1 VKYQEQV
8 ASRFA
13 RVLPRLEV
21 SSSEVLVVHLQRS
34 IRVKQ
39 GLAKQGRNPVAE
51 NIRSLLHFRPESA
64 VAGSPSGR
72 TGQVVLRQAPCLNLQ
87 VKWTCLYLVSY
98 PLTVGLAAAPP
109 PAAAAAAAALEPQR
123 TVELPLLS
131 PVPHSIP
138 RSPSSSSLSPPSHAL
153 HAS

>member
-13 RVLPRLEV
+13 RVLPRPEV

-109 PAAAAAAAALEPQR
+109 PPAAAAALEPQR

-138 RSPSSSSLSPPSHAL
+138 RSTSSSSLSPPSHAL